1 MDPCSDEVLVNEDP
15 RDDDGLVNLMV
26 DDSLRDDDAIVK
38 SSSRRIYVC
47 ATIPFNKSIFHRQE
61 IEEACIILVI

>member
-26 DDSLRDDDAIVK
+26 DDSLRDDDAIV
-38 SSSRRIYVC
+38 
-47 ATIPFNKSIFHRQE
+47 
-61 IEEACIILVI
+61 